1 MFLKHIEMSGFKSFP
16 EKTQI
21 ELGGLIT
28 GVVGPNGSG
37 KSNVSDAV
45 RWVLGEQ
52 SAKALRGSIMQDVI
66 FAGTQSRK
74 PRSYCE
80 VSLTFDNSDGRVG
93 MEFTEIQVTRKL
105 YRSGE
110 GEYFINGA
118 KCRLKDIL
126 NLFRDTG
133 IGREGYSIIGQGRI
147 DDILSEKSADRRRVF
162 EEASGIMKYRVRKEE
177 AERKLERTRFNL
189 VRVEDILIE
198 QSQRVGPLKHQAEDA
213 AAYLEVASRLKHL
226 DINLFLHTYDRTKE
240 RIEKLTQ
247 TKQELL
253 EERAQ
258 IEQDIEK
265 LKQRQSGEQ
274 TSVRELE
281 HAGDT
286 LSEKL
291 SGSMAEIERTEGE
304 IRLCEERIANIQK
317 DAQRIAQEIA
327 DAEERKKASQ
337 NSRSVNARRAEKAEQ
352 ELAACRSRADQLS
365 AELAGLTGAFQD
377 RLQRIEAVQS
387 AKLKSIEQLSGIKN
401 QIFALEEKQRNTAQR
416 IEEVSRRIENAQ
428 KEQQIARQALC
439 AAEEELSRLSIASA
453 KLRDQFN
460 EKVYTAKQLDSGLAK
475 DQQALEAA
483 RREIAA
489 CAASLKLLSDMRNSF
504 EGYIDSVRK
513 LMLSAKNNGELSR
526 RIMGVM
532 ADCMRVPAQYETAVE
547 ACLGSALQNI
557 IVEDEYDA
565 KALIAHLRENRMGR
579 VTFLP
584 LKALRPRTLT
594 HEERADIRETG
605 VYGIASE
612 LVSCEGKVQP
622 AIDFLL
628 GRTVI
633 VEDSDT
639 AIRVMRKCGYA
650 FRAVT
655 LEGDVF
661 NPGGPITGGSL
672 RREAGGLVS
681 RERREEELKQRAAE
695 LEANAK
701 KLEAAIIDNEAQRA
715 RIGTDI
721 EEARK
726 ALHDNEI
733 ALAAGREKQQALSTT
748 TGETAAALTTLQ
760 REKESAQRG
769 IGEARAELER
779 VVAQQSAMQQSSEAE
794 HEELMLMEAEYN
806 KNAALIEQ
814 KKQQLHDAEIRIAEL
829 FRENAAILSDNMR
842 LEQEQQDIER
852 SVAAKKK
859 TLELGAESEE
869 NLRQLKAQ
877 LEELLAQKTASLE
890 GLKIQQSDM
899 QGNREMLQKGI
910 SEREE
915 QIAALRTQL
924 DEITEK
930 RIRMEVAA
938 EKADA
943 ALVAAQNRLW
953 ETYQLTYA
961 GALPERAP
969 INVGEAQAEAEQLR
983 DKLRDMGSI
992 NPGAIEEYQQLT
1004 ERIESLTAQKDDLA
1018 KAEQDLHQLIASLL
1032 AEMRRTFR
1040 TSFEQINKH
1049 FSATFKELFGGG
1061 RAELILGEG
1070 DIMECD
1076 IDIVAEPPG
1085 KKLQRLSLLSGGEK
1099 ALTAISLL
1107 FALLKIN
1114 PSPVCILDEID
1125 TALDDNNTDKF
1136 AEYLS
1141 RYSQKMQFIVISH
1154 RKPTMAVCDS
1164 LYGFAMEEKG
1174 VSKLLSVKLNQ

>member
-1 MFLKHIEMSGFKSFP
+1 MFLKRIEMSGFKSFP
-16 EKTQI
+16 EKTEI

-52 SAKALRGSIMQDVI
+52 SAKALRGGVMQDVI

-80 VSLTFDNSDGRVG
+80 VSLTFDNADGRVG
-93 MEFTEIQVTRKL
+93 TEFSEVQVTRKL

-110 GEYFINGA
+110 GEYYINGA

-126 NLFRDTG
+126 TLFRDTG
-133 IGREGYSIIGQGRI
+133 VGREGYSIIGQGRI

-189 VRVEDILIE
+189 VRVEDILAE
-198 QSQRVGPLKHQAEDA
+198 QSQRVGPLKSQAEDA
-213 AAYLEVASRLKHL
+213 AAYLEVAARLKHL

-247 TKQELL
+247 SKQELL

-258 IEQDIEK
+258 LEHEIEK
-265 LKQRQSGEQ
+265 LTQRQAGEQ
-274 TSVRELE
+274 SSARELE

-304 IRLCEERIANIQK
+304 IRLCEERIANIEK
-317 DAQRIAQEIA
+317 DTQRIAEEIA
-327 DAEERKKASQ
+327 GAEERKKFNQ
-337 NSRSVNARRAEKAEQ
+337 NSRAANIHKAEKAEQ
-352 ELAACRSRADQLS
+352 ELATCRGDMDRLS
-365 AELAGLTGAFQD
+365 AELAALTGTFQD
-377 RLQRIEAVQS
+377 KLKRIEEVQN
-387 AKLKSIEQLSGIKN
+387 AKLRSIEQLSEIKN
-401 QIFALEEKQRNTAQR
+401 QMFALEEKQRNTVQRIDDINRR
-416 IEEVSRRIENAQ
+416 IEEAER
-428 KEQQIARQALC
+428 EQQTARQALRT
-439 AAEEELSRLSIASA
+439 AEEELSHLGGASA
-453 KLRDQFN
+453 QLRDAFN
-460 EKVYTAKQLDSGLAK
+460 SKVFSSRQLESESAK
-475 DQQALEAA
+475 DQQALDAA
-483 RREIAA
+483 RRELAA
-489 CAASLKLLSDMRNSF
+489 CVANARLLADMKNSF
-504 EGYIDSVRK
+504 EGYMDSVRK
-513 LMLSAKNNGELSR
+513 LMLSAKNNSDLSR
-526 RIMGVM
+526 RITGVV

-547 ACLGSALQNI
+547 ACLGAALQNI
-557 IVEDEYDA
+557 IVGDEYDA

-584 LKALRPRTLT
+584 LGALKTRLLT
-594 HEERADIRETG
+594 GQERADIREQG
-605 VYGIASE
+605 VYGVASE
-612 LVSCEGKVQP
+612 LITCEDKVQP

-633 VEDSDT
+633 VEDNDT
-639 AIRVMRKCGYA
+639 AIRIARKTGA
-650 FRAVT
+650 SFRIVT

-661 NPGGPITGGSL
+661 NPGGSITGGSL
-672 RREAGGLVS
+672 RREASGLVS
-681 RERREEELKQRAAE
+681 RERREEELKQRAEE
-695 LEANAK
+695 LEAKAK
-701 KLEAAIIDNEAQRA
+701 ALETALKDKEEQRA
-715 RIGTDI
+715 RLTAEI
-721 EEARK
+721 EDARK

-733 ALAAGREKQQALSTT
+733 ALAAGKEKQQALSAATA
-748 TGETAAALTTLQ
+748 EATAAITALQ
-760 REKESAQRG
+760 REKENTQRG
-769 IGEARAELER
+769 IEEARTELDK
-779 VVAQQSAMQQSSEAE
+779 VAAQQGALQQSSETE
-794 HEELMLMEAEYN
+794 REEFALMEDEYN
-806 KNAALIEQ
+806 KNAALIED
-814 KKQQLHDAEIRIAEL
+814 KKQRLHDAEIRIAEL

-842 LEQEQQDIER
+842 LEQELQEIDKSI
-852 SVAAKKK
+852 SAKKK
-859 TLELGAESEE
+859 TIELNAESEV
-869 NLRQLKAQ
+869 NLREIKGQ
-877 LEELLAQKTASLE
+877 LESLHAQKSANLE
-890 GLKIQQSDM
+890 GLKIQQGDM
-899 QGNREMLQKGI
+899 FKNRETLQKGI

-915 QIAALRTQL
+915 QLSALRRQL
-924 DEITEK
+924 DETTEK

-961 GALPERAP
+961 NALSERAP
-969 INVGEAQAEAEQLR
+969 INVGEAQAESEQLR
-983 DKLRDMGSI
+983 EKLRDMGSI
-992 NPGAIEEYQQLT
+992 NPNAIEEYRQLT
-1004 ERIESLTAQKDDLA
+1004 ERIESLSTQKDDLA

-1032 AEMRRTFR
+1032 SEMRRTFKI
-1040 TSFEQINKH
+1040 SFEQINKH
-1049 FSATFKELFGGG
+1049 FSAAFKDLFGGG
-1061 RAELILGEG
+1061 RAELVLGEG

-1085 KKLQRLSLLSGGEK
+1085 KKLQRITLLSGGER

-1141 RYSQKMQFIVISH
+1141 RYSNNMQFIVISH
-1154 RKPTMAVCDS
+1154 RKPTMSVCDS

>member
-1 MFLKHIEMSGFKSFP
+1 MFLKRIEMSGFKSFP
-16 EKTQI
+16 EKTEI

-52 SAKALRGSIMQDVI
+52 SAKALRGSVMQDVI

-80 VSLTFDNSDGRVG
+80 VSLTFDNADGRVG
-93 MEFTEIQVTRKL
+93 TEFSEIQVTRKL

-110 GEYFINGA
+110 GEYYINGA

-126 NLFRDTG
+126 TLFRDTG
-133 IGREGYSIIGQGRI
+133 VGREGYSIIGQGRI

-189 VRVEDILIE
+189 VRVEDILAE
-198 QSQRVGPLKHQAEDA
+198 QTQRVGPLKSQAEDA
-213 AAYLEVASRLKHL
+213 AAYLEVAARLKHL

-240 RIEKLTQ
+240 RIEKLAQ
-247 TKQELL
+247 SKQELL
-253 EERAQ
+253 EERTQ
-258 IEQDIEK
+258 LEHDIEK
-265 LKQRQSGEQ
+265 LTQRQAGEQ
-274 TSVRELE
+274 SSVRELE
-281 HAGDT
+281 HAGDA

-291 SGSMAEIERTEGE
+291 SSSMTEIERTEGE
-304 IRLCEERIANIQK
+304 IRLCEERIANIEK
-317 DAQRIAQEIA
+317 DTQRISQEIT
-327 DAEERKKASQ
+327 DAEERRKFSQ
-337 NSRSVNARRAEKAEQ
+337 SIRGTNARKTEKAEQ
-352 ELAACRSRADQLS
+352 ELSECRSNMDRLS
-365 AELAGLTGAFQD
+365 AELTELTGAFQD
-377 RLQRIEAVQS
+377 KLKRIEEVQN
-387 AKLKSIEQLSGIKN
+387 AKLRSIEQLSEIRN
-401 QIFALEEKQRNTAQR
+401 QIFALEEKQRNTVQR
-416 IEEVSRRIENAQ
+416 IEEINRRIGDAER
-428 KEQQIARQALC
+428 EQQSARQALR
-439 AAEEELSRLSIASA
+439 AAEDELSQLSGASSR
-453 KLRDQFN
+453 LRDTFN
-460 EKVYTAKQLDSGLAK
+460 SKVFSSKQLETEAAK
-475 DQQALEAA
+475 DQQALDTA
-483 RREIAA
+483 RRELAA
-489 CAASLKLLSDMRNSF
+489 CAASSRLLADMRNSF
-504 EGYIDSVRK
+504 EGYMDSVRK
-513 LMLSAKNNGELSR
+513 LMLSAKNKSELSR
-526 RIMGVM
+526 RIIGIV

-547 ACLGSALQNI
+547 ACLGAALQNI
-557 IVEDEYDA
+557 IVNDEYDA

-584 LKALRPRTLT
+584 LDALKTRLLT
-594 HEERADIRETG
+594 GQERAEIREQG
-605 VYGIASE
+605 VYGVASE
-612 LVSCEGKVQP
+612 LIACESNVQP

-633 VEDSDT
+633 VEDNDT
-639 AIRVMRKCGYA
+639 AIRIARKTGA
-650 FRAVT
+650 SFRIVT

-661 NPGGPITGGSL
+661 NPGGSITGGSL
-672 RREAGGLVS
+672 RREASGLVS
-681 RERREEELKQRAAE
+681 RERREEELKQRAEE
-695 LEANAK
+695 LETQIRS
-701 KLEAAIIDNEAQRA
+701 LENELKDKEERRNTLASEIEQA
-715 RIGTDI
+715 RS
-721 EEARK
+721 

-733 ALAAGREKQQALSTT
+733 ALAAGKEKQQSLSATT
-748 TGETAAALTTLQ
+748 AEAAAAMAVLQ
-760 REKESAQRG
+760 SEKENTQRG
-769 IGEARAELER
+769 IEEARAELDK
-779 VVAQQSAMQQSSEAE
+779 VAAQQSAIQQSSETE
-794 HEELMLMEAEYN
+794 REEFAAMEAEYN
-806 KNAALIEQ
+806 RNATLIEE

-842 LEQEQQDIER
+842 LEQELQDFDKAIASKR
-852 SVAAKKK
+852 K
-859 TLELGAESEE
+859 TMELNAESAV
-869 NLRQLKAQ
+869 NLRELKEQ
-877 LEELLAQKTASLE
+877 LESLLAQKTANLD
-890 GLKIQQSDM
+890 GLKIQQGDM
-899 QGNREMLQKGI
+899 FKNRETLQKGI

-915 QIAALRTQL
+915 QLAALRRQL
-924 DEITEK
+924 DETTEK

-943 ALVAAQNRLW
+943 GLVAAQNRLW

-961 GALPERAP
+961 NALSERAP
-969 INVGEAQAEAEQLR
+969 INVGEAQAESEQLR
-983 DKLRDMGSI
+983 EKLRDMGSI
-992 NPGAIEEYQQLT
+992 NPNAIEEYRQLT
-1004 ERIESLTAQKDDLA
+1004 ERIESLATQKDDLA

-1032 AEMRRTFR
+1032 TEMRRTFKM
-1040 TSFEQINKH
+1040 SFEQINKH
-1049 FSATFKELFGGG
+1049 FSAAFKDLFGGG
-1061 RAELILGEG
+1061 RAELMLGEG

-1085 KKLQRLSLLSGGEK
+1085 KKLQRITLLSGGER

-1141 RYSQKMQFIVISH
+1141 RYSNNMQFIVISH
-1154 RKPTMAVCDS
+1154 RKPTMSVCDS